1 MIALAILGMF
11 IIIGLIGVMYK
22 LDYII
27 EELEKLT
34 GGKGGFTGG
43 KKTFRE
49 RLEELQKKEGN
60 GKV

>member
-1 MIALAILGMF
+1 MVALAILSMF

-49 RLEELQKKEGN
+49 RLQELQEKKEKG
-60 GKV
+60 